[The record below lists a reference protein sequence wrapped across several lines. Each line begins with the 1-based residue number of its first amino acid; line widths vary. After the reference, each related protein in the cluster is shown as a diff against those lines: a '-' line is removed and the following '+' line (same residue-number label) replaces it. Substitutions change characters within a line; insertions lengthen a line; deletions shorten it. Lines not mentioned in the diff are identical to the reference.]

1 MKKTLIIIGSL
12 IVAIICFYI
21 YSISQ
26 PPEGLE
32 IKGDLDNVVAWVSLT
47 AAILSLLTA
56 ILTLILQVKELKA
69 NKN

>member
-56 ILTLILQVKELKA
+56 IITLILQARGFKD
-69 NKN
+69 